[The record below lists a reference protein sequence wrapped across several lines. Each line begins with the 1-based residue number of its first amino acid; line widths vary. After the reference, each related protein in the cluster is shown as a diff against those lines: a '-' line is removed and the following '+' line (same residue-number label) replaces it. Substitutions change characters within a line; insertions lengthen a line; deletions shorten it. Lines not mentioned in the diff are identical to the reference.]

1 MVYLPGLIL
10 TMIYSPC
17 SSETVPT
24 PSSLTKTLTPIIDVF
39 VFKSVILPD
48 IFPDEANN
56 ALRENNIKNNSLMFF
71 FIYLNNNVLR
81 KYSLNYSDLLKIK

>member
-1 MVYLPGLIL
+1 
-10 TMIYSPC
+10 MIYSPC

-24 PSSLTKTLTPIIDVF
+24 PSSLTRTFTPIIDVF
-39 VFKSVILPD
+39 VFKLVILPD

-56 ALRENNIKNNSLMFF
+56 ALRKNNIKNNSLMFF